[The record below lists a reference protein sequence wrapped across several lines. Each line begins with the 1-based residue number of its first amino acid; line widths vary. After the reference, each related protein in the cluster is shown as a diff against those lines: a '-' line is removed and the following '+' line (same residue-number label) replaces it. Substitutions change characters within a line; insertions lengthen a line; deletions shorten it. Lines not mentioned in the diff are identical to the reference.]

1 MREKIQDTSENILG
15 DFFWEERTL
24 QELPIKSKT
33 FKQYGSLLST
43 HHKKTSGPSPYLC
56 QQKLHELDFP
66 PNEAIMKCDQES
78 EKAK

>member
-1 MREKIQDTSENILG
+1 MAADKHSSNQHLLSLVKEPGKG
-15 DFFWEERTL
+15 
-24 QELPIKSKT
+24 LPIKSKT